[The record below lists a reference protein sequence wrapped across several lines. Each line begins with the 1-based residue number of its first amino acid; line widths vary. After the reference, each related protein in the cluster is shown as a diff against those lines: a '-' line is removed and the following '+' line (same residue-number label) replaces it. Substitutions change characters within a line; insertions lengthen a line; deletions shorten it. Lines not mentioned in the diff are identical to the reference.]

1 MIFRIHCSGHH
12 LHLIM
17 EKDIE
22 IIYLKRNFL
31 DSVKV
36 LHQNLLVPSTLVKF
50 SKRKKGLNSGKAN
63 ELNIHHAIPQ
73 NYSKT
78 RRKRQLIEAVK
89 YHVTSLAG
97 ISTFAHEL
105 PSTEKCN
112 DHGILS
118 WFPRTV

>member
-1 MIFRIHCSGHH
+1 MIFRIHCSGHQ

-89 YHVTSLAG
+89 RYHYWLNFCWCAAVN
-97 ISTFAHEL
+97 
-105 PSTEKCN
+105 KRCN
-112 DHGILS
+112 DQEILS
-118 WFPRTV
+118 